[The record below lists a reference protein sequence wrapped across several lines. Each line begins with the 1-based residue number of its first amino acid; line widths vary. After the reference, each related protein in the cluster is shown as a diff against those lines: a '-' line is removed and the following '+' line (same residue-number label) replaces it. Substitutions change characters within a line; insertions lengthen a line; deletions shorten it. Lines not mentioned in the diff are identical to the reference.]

1 MVRKGIK
8 SAESIFELEEKLSG
22 NFVLL
27 STPVAYLAS
36 SLESK
41 VTIITSL
48 SSSHWTPRSVKEI
61 TNLHVLTKTWNP
73 KDIYT
78 EDIEEENQKRYVAV
92 LMRSILKRCGEKVIT
107 FESMLSA
114 NGYENDGILSEY
126 FDELIVS
133 GRE

>member
-1 MVRKGIK
+1 MFLQRLGIQKIFIQKILKRK
-8 SAESIFELEEKLSG
+8 
-22 NFVLL
+22 
-27 STPVAYLAS
+27 P
-36 SLESK
+36 
-41 VTIITSL
+41 
-48 SSSHWTPRSVKEI
+48 
-61 TNLHVLTKTWNP
+61 
-73 KDIYT
+73 
-78 EDIEEENQKRYVAV
+78 KRYVAV